1 MKPADNNKFVTF
13 CLDPYF
19 AIILGLSFSEDM
31 ESQYSLFRKKFSEIC
46 RWESQG
52 PERLTDL
59 LKFTQLSSFKARL

>member
-31 ESQYSLFRKKFSEIC
+31 ESQYSLLKKKKSQKFADGKAK
-46 RWESQG
+46 ESMEG
-52 PERLTDL
+52 HILYD
-59 LKFTQLSSFKARL
+59 FKI